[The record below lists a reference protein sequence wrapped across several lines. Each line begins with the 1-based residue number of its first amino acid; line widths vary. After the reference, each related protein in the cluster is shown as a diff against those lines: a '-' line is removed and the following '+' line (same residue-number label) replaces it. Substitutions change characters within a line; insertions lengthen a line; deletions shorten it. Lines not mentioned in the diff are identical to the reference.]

1 MGSLPT
7 GRDAPDEPASQ
18 SVHGPAHVSDI
29 LADFIESFPGERIAL
44 GDLIAAMGP
53 RAFGMLFL
61 VLALPNAVPIPGIS
75 TIFGLPMILL
85 GAQLLIGLPR
95 PWLPARLTRLDLERA
110 TMRNMLQRT
119 KPYLA
124 KIERLSRPRALLF
137 TGAVAERFVGLMV
150 CVLGMV
156 LIFPIWGGN
165 LPPAVAI
172 AIMSIGLM
180 DRDGLFV
187 VGGLAFGFV
196 AMAIVGAV
204 IAFGATLIAFSGDIF
219 TAVSGVL
226 GI

>member
-1 MGSLPT
+1 
-7 GRDAPDEPASQ
+7 
-18 SVHGPAHVSDI
+18 
-29 LADFIESFPGERIAL
+29 
-44 GDLIAAMGP
+44 
-53 RAFGMLFL
+53 
-61 VLALPNAVPIPGIS
+61 
-75 TIFGLPMILL
+75 
-85 GAQLLIGLPR
+85 
-95 PWLPARLTRLDLERA
+95 
-110 TMRNMLQRT
+110 
-119 KPYLA
+119 
-124 KIERLSRPRALLF
+124 
-137 TGAVAERFVGLMV
+137 
-150 CVLGMV
+150 V

>member
-1 MGSLPT
+1 M
-7 GRDAPDEPASQ
+7 
-18 SVHGPAHVSDI
+18 HVSDI
-29 LADFIESFPGERIAL
+29 LEDFIETFPGERIAL

-85 GAQLLIGLPR
+85 GAQLLVGLPR
-95 PWLPARLTRLDLERA
+95 PWLPPRLARLDLERA

-124 KIERLSRPRALLF
+124 KIERLSRPRALPF

-150 CVLGMV
+150 CVLGII

-165 LPPAVAI
+165 LAPAVAI

-196 AMAIVGAV
+196 AMAIVGSV
-204 IAFGATLIAFSGDIF
+204 IAFGAALIAFSGDIL
-219 TAVSGVL
+219 TAVRGVL

>member
-1 MGSLPT
+1 LGSLPT
-7 GRDAPDEPASQ
+7 GRDAPDDPAQ
-18 SVHGPAHVSDI
+18 PSVSGPVHVSDI
-29 LADFIESFPGERIAL
+29 LEDFIETFPGERIAL

-85 GAQLLIGLPR
+85 GAQLLVGLPR
-95 PWLPARLTRLDLERA
+95 PWLPSRLARLDLERA

-124 KIERLSRPRALLF
+124 KIERLSRPRALPF

-150 CVLGMV
+150 CVLGIV

-187 VGGLAFGFV
+187 VGGLVFGFV
-196 AMAIVGAV
+196 AMAIVGSV
-204 IAFGATLIAFSGDIF
+204 IAFGAALIAFSGDIL
-219 TAVSGVL
+219 TAVGGVL

>member
-1 MGSLPT
+1 
-7 GRDAPDEPASQ
+7 
-18 SVHGPAHVSDI
+18 
-29 LADFIESFPGERIAL
+29 
-44 GDLIAAMGP
+44 
-53 RAFGMLFL
+53 
-61 VLALPNAVPIPGIS
+61 
-75 TIFGLPMILL
+75 
-85 GAQLLIGLPR
+85 
-95 PWLPARLTRLDLERA
+95 
-110 TMRNMLQRT
+110 
-119 KPYLA
+119 
-124 KIERLSRPRALLF
+124 
-137 TGAVAERFVGLMV
+137 
-150 CVLGMV
+150 MV